1 MVIPFG
7 ASTIVFSESQV
18 GHSGGE
24 VASTNS
30 QSRILIMWGIG
41 NLVGVPKGTLP
52 EGVAAGV
59 DIVTSV
65 TEGVAAGEVPTGS
78 SMVGAGSLSEGR
90 VVTVLGGISDTLG
103 VSGIH
108 EEQETSTQANKI
120 IRIRLA
126 MK

>member
-1 MVIPFG
+1 
-7 ASTIVFSESQV
+7 
-18 GHSGGE
+18 
-24 VASTNS
+24 
-30 QSRILIMWGIG
+30 
-41 NLVGVPKGTLP
+41 
-52 EGVAAGV
+52 
-59 DIVTSV
+59 
-65 TEGVAAGEVPTGS
+65 
-78 SMVGAGSLSEGR
+78 MVGAGSLSEGR